1 MCTYSNTL
9 DNIRHL
15 CRQDFCTPL
24 VDTQHSCTPLCR
36 SGEDNPVVMVIHKQI
51 TIFAIT
57 RCTSHCKLSRRATGL
72 LSKFMVQLTDTFDLH
87 PHLHSCIIALVN
99 YTPNYQI
106 RLKYELDFLTS
117 VQKYIYIVYYSTRL
131 ATFTR
136 PTKQFKQ
143 TNTPPRKCAQTHT
156 DVASLKTIVT
166 IK

>member
-117 VQKYIYIVYYSTRL
+117 VQKYIYSVLFNTFGHIYSTNK
-131 ATFTR
+131 AI
-136 PTKQFKQ
+136 Q
-143 TNTPPRKCAQTHT
+143 TNKYTSKKMCSNTHRR
-156 DVASLKTIVT
+156 SQSKHNRYY
-166 IK
+166 